1 MYSGTMGALYSGR
14 PFVLRERF
22 SASRFFDE
30 IRQYGATIF
39 NYIGGMLTMLMK
51 QPERKDDAQNPARAT
66 SGGGRSP
73 RDLAGL

>member
-1 MYSGTMGALYSGR
+1 
-14 PFVLRERF
+14 VLRERF

-51 QPERKDDAQNPARAT
+51 QPEREDDVQKPGESNVWR
-66 SGGGRSP
+66 GRSP
-73 RDLAGL
+73 GDLAEL